1 MYYLCDKL
9 QLVISFVVTKQLIC
23 AFIFAVARNR
33 ISHESHHLIE
43 ERLFFL
49 LDTRS
54 YF

>member
-9 QLVISFVVTKQLIC
+9 QVVIGFEVTKQLIC
-23 AFIFAVARNR
+23 AFIFTVARNR
-33 ISHESHHLIE
+33 IFHKTVHLIE